1 MLKSLLG
8 FGTHKHG
15 TFTQNTFCV
24 KKKTGDGEQ
33 WSGELQG
40 LENRFLFLK
49 LIFLNYAFFKRLCHA
64 RDARAHSLAR
74 VYIVK

>member
-24 KKKTGDGEQ
+24 KKKNGRWRAVEWGIARFRK
-33 WSGELQG
+33 SLFVLKVEL
-40 LENRFLFLK
+40 LELRFLKGCVNRETLE
-49 LIFLNYAFFKRLCHA
+49 RT
-64 RDARAHSLAR
+64 
-74 VYIVK
+74 V